1 MLQIDVQCSSTSRL
15 AAHTTALR
23 RVMYVCV
30 MVDWQM
36 HVLMAQHV
44 QALFAQLEAMA
55 RERSLL

>member
-1 MLQIDVQCSSTSRL
+1 
-15 AAHTTALR
+15 
-23 RVMYVCV
+23 MYVCV
-30 MVDWQM
+30 MVNWQM